1 MIAGT
6 TAGPLI
12 EIDRCNLPQEAG
24 PCRAARPSWSY
35 DRVTR
40 ECQPF
45 LYGGI
50 CTLYFF
56 HLQIPT
62 SLISK
67 GCRGNANRFETLG
80 ECQTACVNGTSG
92 ISTLP
97 APAPPRRA
105 GGFVFLFNL
114 FCSSSFFRILLL
126 FFFWSGGFML
136 GGGGG
141 GVPGGHSSV
150 PIDKEVKMVAAKGN
164 NTLLMTMIT
173 IMIVTIIRIIIR
185 WRWWPRRAARPCWR
199 PARGSQARNVPRHN
213 SCKSSRLRLR

>member
-1 MIAGT
+1 MIAAT

-56 HLQIPT
+56 LLQIPT

-67 GCRGNANRFETLG
+67 GCRGNANRFETEG

-114 FCSSSFFRILLL
+114 FL
-126 FFFWSGGFML
+126 FFFVLS
-136 GGGGG
+136 
-141 GVPGGHSSV
+141 HSSFV
-150 PIDKEVKMVAAKGN
+150 
-164 NTLLMTMIT
+164 LFL
-173 IMIVTIIRIIIR
+173 IR
-185 WRWWPRRAARPCWR
+185 WIHARRRWWWGSTWR
-199 PARGSQARNVPRHN
+199 PLICPN
-213 SCKSSRLRLR
+213 

>member
-1 MIAGT
+1 MIAAT
-6 TAGPLI
+6 SAGPLI
-12 EIDRCNLPQEAG
+12 ELDRCNLPQEAG

-56 HLQIPT
+56 LLKIPT
-62 SLISK
+62 FLISK

-105 GGFVFLFNL
+105 GGFVFVFLIFFVL
-114 FCSSSFFRILLL
+114 LRSFAFFFCSFFDQVDSCSAEVVVEYLEATHLSLL
-126 FFFWSGGFML
+126 
-136 GGGGG
+136 
-141 GVPGGHSSV
+141 
-150 PIDKEVKMVAAKGN
+150 
-164 NTLLMTMIT
+164 T
-173 IMIVTIIRIIIR
+173 
-185 WRWWPRRAARPCWR
+185 RR
-199 PARGSQARNVPRHN
+199 
-213 SCKSSRLRLR
+213 

>member
-1 MIAGT
+1 MIAAT
-6 TAGPLI
+6 SAGPLI

-56 HLQIPT
+56 LLQIPT

-67 GCRGNANRFETLG
+67 GCRGNANRFETEG

-105 GGFVFLFNL
+105 GGFVFLFFFVL
-114 FCSSSFFRILLL
+114 SHSSFVPFFDQVDSCSAEVVVEYLEATHLSLL
-126 FFFWSGGFML
+126 
-136 GGGGG
+136 
-141 GVPGGHSSV
+141 
-150 PIDKEVKMVAAKGN
+150 
-164 NTLLMTMIT
+164 T
-173 IMIVTIIRIIIR
+173 
-185 WRWWPRRAARPCWR
+185 RR
-199 PARGSQARNVPRHN
+199 
-213 SCKSSRLRLR
+213 